1 MHARWLFGI
10 AAAFNFAVAAS
21 VLFLRPWIGPLFQ
34 LDPPVGTNLATT
46 YIAGV
51 LIACFGWAYVC
62 IARDP
67 VQYRPYVSL
76 GIIGKLAVATA
87 AFTPWLTGAIGW
99 RVPALAAADLVFA
112 ALFADF
118 LRRTR

>member
-34 LDPPVGTNLATT
+34 LDPATGTNLVNIN
-46 YIAGV
+46 IAGV
-51 LIACFGWAYVC
+51 LIAAFGWAYVC
-62 IARDP
+62 VARDP
-67 VQYRPYVSL
+67 VRYRPYISF
-76 GIIGKLAVATA
+76 GIIGKLGVAIA
-87 AFTPWLTGAIGW
+87 ALAPWLTGAIGW

>member
-1 MHARWLFGI
+1 MHARSLFGI

-34 LDPPVGTNLATT
+34 LDPATGTNLVNIN
-46 YIAGV
+46 IAGV

-62 IARDP
+62 VARDP
-67 VQYRPYVSL
+67 VRYRPNISF
-76 GIIGKLAVATA
+76 GIIGKLGVAIAT
-87 AFTPWLTGAIGW
+87 FTPWLTGAIGW
-99 RVPALAAADLVFA
+99 RVPALAAVDLVFA